1 MWKPSTRELEIIIE
15 HSAAK
20 VPAEK
25 TAEMLGIDI
34 ADLRDLARRLAAGH
48 ALMVPN
54 PLPPLSLDNEDRRP
68 SIWSG
73 FPVINK

>member
-25 TAEMLGIDI
+25 TSEMLGIDI
-34 ADLRDLARRLAAGH
+34 ADLHELSRRLAVGH
-48 ALMVPN
+48 AQMVPN
-54 PLPPLSLDNEDRRP
+54 QAPPLSRDSQDRP
-68 SIWSG
+68 SIFSG
-73 FPVINK
+73 FPMVNK

>member
-1 MWKPSTRELEIIIE
+1 MWKPSTRELETIIE

-34 ADLRDLARRLAAGH
+34 EDLHDLARRLAAGH
-48 ALMVPN
+48 AQMAPN
-54 PLPPLSLDNEDRRP
+54 QAPPPDSQDRP
-68 SIWSG
+68 SIFSG
-73 FPVINK
+73 FPTVNK